1 VPRRSAFLLVLL
13 AVAAGLSAWT
23 RAMSEKTAVE
33 RRLEALAAEVNEST
47 ADGAGLA
54 ARAELLG
61 TYFTDDVVIEL
72 GRGAAAIHRRATVM
86 DMASRLQ
93 PRTSA
98 FTLRLTDIGVV
109 LAPDRLSGNVVLT
122 AEFVRRGGGEDS
134 IDARELSIGMTKA
147 DGTWRIAR
155 LTVVEAFR

>member
-86 DMASRLQ
+86 DMAFRLQ